1 MRIFGYGPADITR
14 LYRAGANKD
23 KPQKSGAGASP
34 GGDTLQISQEGKAL
48 QTFKAVLK
56 DIPLVREELVED
68 IKSRI
73 NKGAYKPDAGKIAEG
88 IIREKLSNE
97 DVW

>member
-1 MRIFGYGPADITR
+1 MKIFGYGPADITR

-23 KPQKSGAGASP
+23 KLQRSGAGASP

-56 DIPLVREELVED
+56 DMPLVREDLVED
-68 IKSRI
+68 IKSQI

-88 IIREKLSNE
+88 IIRERLLDE
-97 DVW
+97 EV